1 MWCWRHC
8 AGQQFYKININW
20 NHIKSEHNITNISEL
35 QSSKIITW
43 FILIRYAGEITQLPP
58 KGIFLIHLF
67 SKANCILCNLKS
79 WPCSSCFLLLIVKQS
94 WLFYNKCS
102 SNLTELE
109 LKLYPYHVCLVLTY
123 QCNDEQV
130 SLPW

>member
-43 FILIRYAGEITQLPP
+43 FNKVCRRNNWVATERD
-58 KGIFLIHLF
+58 IFFHLF